1 MSDFNSHSPQDEDP
15 QRHRG
20 LPTPR
25 PEGGPPKAFPEEPA
39 AQISLEEMMERLQRS
54 GKIGS
59 GNSPSESQS
68 PASSSSSA
76 SGSEGRSGRRRRSS
90 SSSSSSG
97 APSSPA
103 RSSSSASPSSS
114 NRTSSS
120 SESGGHRSRS
130 ASHSDRTTSSP
141 EFSPYRAED
150 EDTLRS
156 RTVLPAPRRPLNPT
170 QEKEDFTKAARGN
183 LAAPGKKSKTWLYL
197 LITVALLGL
206 GGWIGIRQ
214 LNKARIEGEGFRVNA
229 ARRLWELAG
238 RALSVS
244 RFRQPGPDEL
254 ITASLKV
261 APNHRDLLENF
272 DLTNLNLRFAPGSWL
287 ADDWLIRDLRIGQ
300 ANLSFQP
307 SKPVDA
313 QSMREAAPA
322 PLDRGATNQGFRLS
336 MTADPGAVLVET
348 GRFEELNLSWPG
360 PSGKLESLTKMQ
372 GNFTVSGPTLTM
384 EIAGGLLD
392 TAAWPAFG
400 LRQANARLTGTKLE
414 IVSARLGFTPDHD
427 VRLSGT
433 ADLVPDGKIDLK
445 ADISPVLL
453 KHFLPSAWANSVMGS
468 FEAPEAT
475 WLSHFKDG
483 PPATL
488 SGPFRVK
495 GLVLRTLPFVDKIAT
510 ILRNPTL
517 ALMEFPVLTGK
528 FAWTPGGTYLT
539 DLSAVSKDELLRF
552 KGRVTSQPGETLSG
566 TLTVEA
572 RDTLFIGLPPG
583 SEAFFTP
590 SGEEGWRSL
599 TFNIGGSETAVSD
612 TIEIANPAV
621 IRSRPVTGTHSF
633 DEPRLTIPPGT
644 PLPKSAA
651 PAPLPAPS
659 TQAPAPAVTP
669 APPVKPRPATPPP
682 APRQPT
688 DAELERSFNDILGR

>member
-1 MSDFNSHSPQDEDP
+1 MSDFNSHSTQDEDP

-25 PEGGPPKAFPEEPA
+25 PEGGPPKPLPDEPA

-54 GKIGS
+54 GKISSGTSAPGSSAPSSSGS
-59 GNSPSESQS
+59 GGES
-68 PASSSSSA
+68 
-76 SGSEGRSGRRRRSS
+76 RSGRRRRSS
-90 SSSSSSG
+90 SSSSSS
-97 APSSPA
+97 SSNPDSA
-103 RSSSSASPSSS
+103 SSAGSTASSSSRSSASA
-114 NRTSSS
+114 
-120 SESGGHRSRS
+120 GGSRSRGS
-130 ASHSDRTTSSP
+130 SHSDRPASDPAS
-141 EFSPYRAED
+141 SPYRAED
-150 EDTLRS
+150 ENSLRS

-170 QEKEDFTKAARGN
+170 EEREDFPKTPRVAIASQ
-183 LAAPGKKSKTWLYL
+183 GKKSKAWLYL
-197 LITVALLGL
+197 LITLALLGL
-206 GGWIGIRQ
+206 GGWIGVRQ
-214 LNKARIEGEGFRVNA
+214 LNRVRIEGEGFRVNA
-229 ARRLWELAG
+229 ARRISELIG
-238 RALSVS
+238 RPLSIA
-244 RFRQPGPDEL
+244 RFRQSGPDEL
-254 ITASLKV
+254 TTASFKLT
-261 APNHRDLLENF
+261 PNHRDLLENF
-272 DLTNLNLRFAPGSWL
+272 DVSTLNLRFAPGSWL
-287 ADDWLIRDLRIGQ
+287 ADDWAIRDLRINQ

-307 SKPVDA
+307 AKPMD
-313 QSMREAAPA
+313 QKSMWEAAPA
-322 PLDRGATNQGFRLS
+322 PFDRGASNQGFRLS
-336 MTADPGAVLVET
+336 MTSDPASVLVET
-348 GRFEELNLSWPG
+348 GRFEELNFTWPG
-360 PSGKLESLTKMQ
+360 PTGKPESLTKLQ
-372 GNFTVSGPTLTM
+372 GNFNVSGPTLTM

-392 TAAWPAFG
+392 TAAWPAFA

-427 VRLSGT
+427 VRLTGT

-453 KHFLPSAWANSVMGS
+453 KHFLPTAWANTVMGS
-468 FEAPEAT
+468 FEAPEAA

-539 DLSAVSKDELLRF
+539 DLSAVSKDELLRL
-552 KGRVTSQPGETLSG
+552 KGRVTSQPGENLSG

-583 SEAFFTP
+583 SESFFTP

-599 TFNIGGSETAVSD
+599 TFNIGGSENAITD
-612 TIEIANPAV
+612 TIEIANPSV
-621 IRSRPVTGTHSF
+621 IRSRPASATHSF
-633 DEPRLTIPPGT
+633 DEPRMSLPPGT
-644 PLPKSAA
+644 PLPKSALPA
-651 PAPLPAPS
+651 PAPSAAANPVPV
-659 TQAPAPAVTP
+659 PAVPAATP
-669 APPVKPRPATPPP
+669 PTPRPAPRPATAPA
-682 APRQPT
+682 APRPPS